1 MTRQQRPKHRK
12 SFNWY
17 GLSQRF
23 SIRKYHF
30 GATSVLLGTALI
42 VGAAQTT
49 AKAEEVTAENKTEAV
64 ASTPKDDKT
73 NKNVANVTT
82 PALSAT
88 TEATVV
94 EKPTLSDDEI
104 AKLAAEAS
112 KKDEK
117 ASKPATT
124 EKTEAADK
132 EKSTLTTPSTDKK
145 ADKAVDEKADKKDE
159 KKAENP
165 ITATKTVLE
174 QLTSEAEVL
183 NTTASNFADKKA
195 EDKAGKEAIASAVAS
210 AKVQIEASKIA
221 LLSGEIT
228 KQELDAQVQRISSAI
243 EAVYAEMKRAGHV
256 GKVEA
261 VLDDVATNNNKLVVK
276 PAQITPVANYKHVT
290 EEEIAEIIRQFRIA
304 NPDLTDADKIQVNVN
319 GNLVGETTVTL
330 ANGQKFTFPTSEVIK
345 GYTANR
351 NTEQLKKSINWFDF
365 GSSKITY
372 TDGTKVGEVKHLA
385 TPVTKVVRDR
395 YGVEQTGVFTYYRE
409 VTYPDGRKGTTLDD
423 EWLKNGPAR
432 YSKHFYSNG
441 NVQSQNG
448 RVDSSKGEFFEAL
461 QEGMK
466 FTVKTSVEGYELT
479 ATVTSLAPKNVATN
493 PFKDSNGKAYNVMN
507 QDQKATGRRAGD
519 PVDVVLAYQDKTYS
533 HMKHVG
539 LSTDNEDGT
548 PQMTAFTAA
557 YDSANVGVNFSLSAT
572 YNSRPVAVNAIA
584 VDAEEAG
591 EIEVLQFETDGTNW
605 EQFLALNKNPKGGNG
620 VVPINSELL
629 ARNNN
634 SFERPGYK
642 RTEWLST
649 DKNGHVSMYGTKL
662 FGPAWTTISSGN
674 DLPVGISQNVSN
686 LSIYMNTQGSQAGT
700 IGFVIY
706 DGGDAPASYGSAQHF
721 IGNLVRTNSDGSST
735 VATQPY
741 LGSQKGD
748 PDFRSTEKE
757 PNGAWVLDD
766 LVNTDKY
773 EKVELKSGTSTVTNE
788 KGDTGIYEVQ
798 RNGNTVIRKI
808 DGTTVALRQDDIL
821 TISDPTSHLPIKG
834 VFNKAEGVIGVGVLA
849 DEGEGQLLDPA
860 VATTY
865 ALRQGTANE
874 YELKGVRANPGTN
887 NEKAYIRGWVDFN
900 NNGKFDLYEASELV
914 EVTKAGTYTLKWKN
928 TPQLLDTS
936 VDNLG
941 VRLRIALDKGDV
953 DLPTGV
959 ASSGEVEDFQTHV
972 VHPPR
977 GTKNETKDFQGREQ
991 KLDIRTTELFTATGK
1006 TESSKYTAWNQME
1019 PTVAPKFVLTDSV
1032 VASEEPTANTNVNVV
1047 DPEGTTVYKGPEV
1060 VVKDKRGN
1068 TLGTAIKV
1076 VNPATGKTEYYLSK
1090 YTEYDTAGNKVGEY
1104 TLNKAGVNGQNIKDA
1119 SGNYRTTV
1127 DFKPEAGYV
1136 GTARGAVIRGWD
1148 QNRNSTGWDLTD
1160 ATLKEVLASDRLADK
1175 DKLTANVNNEYN
1187 GNRTMDAVYIPTVID
1202 VRPVGEDTTT
1212 EDVQGAVQKSNP
1224 TIPVYGTVE
1233 TVTNDKVED
1242 VRYTSDYVILDKTK
1256 KPTFATRKEIPGK
1269 FYRQDTKVTEPTT
1282 ITLDDGTQATFAPKT
1297 FPAGTPVFENN
1308 KTYTITGSGNVT
1320 LKNVNYE
1327 IGRAHV

>member
-124 EKTEAADK
+124 EKIEAADK

-409 VTYPDGRKGTTLDD
+409 VTNPDRRKG
-423 EWLKNGPAR
+423 
-432 YSKHFYSNG
+432 
-441 NVQSQNG
+441 
-448 RVDSSKGEFFEAL
+448 
-461 QEGMK
+461 
-466 FTVKTSVEGYELT
+466 
-479 ATVTSLAPKNVATN
+479 
-493 PFKDSNGKAYNVMN
+493 
-507 QDQKATGRRAGD
+507 
-519 PVDVVLAYQDKTYS
+519 
-533 HMKHVG
+533 
-539 LSTDNEDGT
+539 
-548 PQMTAFTAA
+548 
-557 YDSANVGVNFSLSAT
+557 
-572 YNSRPVAVNAIA
+572 
-584 VDAEEAG
+584 
-591 EIEVLQFETDGTNW
+591 
-605 EQFLALNKNPKGGNG
+605 
-620 VVPINSELL
+620 
-629 ARNNN
+629 
-634 SFERPGYK
+634 
-642 RTEWLST
+642 RT
-649 DKNGHVSMYGTKL
+649 
-662 FGPAWTTISSGN
+662 
-674 DLPVGISQNVSN
+674 
-686 LSIYMNTQGSQAGT
+686 
-700 IGFVIY
+700 
-706 DGGDAPASYGSAQHF
+706 
-721 IGNLVRTNSDGSST
+721 
-735 VATQPY
+735 
-741 LGSQKGD
+741 
-748 PDFRSTEKE
+748 
-757 PNGAWVLDD
+757 
-766 LVNTDKY
+766 
-773 EKVELKSGTSTVTNE
+773 
-788 KGDTGIYEVQ
+788 
-798 RNGNTVIRKI
+798 
-808 DGTTVALRQDDIL
+808 
-821 TISDPTSHLPIKG
+821 
-834 VFNKAEGVIGVGVLA
+834 
-849 DEGEGQLLDPA
+849 
-860 VATTY
+860 
-865 ALRQGTANE
+865 
-874 YELKGVRANPGTN
+874 
-887 NEKAYIRGWVDFN
+887 
-900 NNGKFDLYEASELV
+900 
-914 EVTKAGTYTLKWKN
+914 
-928 TPQLLDTS
+928 
-936 VDNLG
+936 
-941 VRLRIALDKGDV
+941 
-953 DLPTGV
+953 
-959 ASSGEVEDFQTHV
+959 
-972 VHPPR
+972 
-977 GTKNETKDFQGREQ
+977 
-991 KLDIRTTELFTATGK
+991 
-1006 TESSKYTAWNQME
+1006 
-1019 PTVAPKFVLTDSV
+1019 
-1032 VASEEPTANTNVNVV
+1032 
-1047 DPEGTTVYKGPEV
+1047 
-1060 VVKDKRGN
+1060 
-1068 TLGTAIKV
+1068 
-1076 VNPATGKTEYYLSK
+1076 
-1090 YTEYDTAGNKVGEY
+1090 
-1104 TLNKAGVNGQNIKDA
+1104 
-1119 SGNYRTTV
+1119 
-1127 DFKPEAGYV
+1127 
-1136 GTARGAVIRGWD
+1136 
-1148 QNRNSTGWDLTD
+1148 
-1160 ATLKEVLASDRLADK
+1160 
-1175 DKLTANVNNEYN
+1175 
-1187 GNRTMDAVYIPTVID
+1187 
-1202 VRPVGEDTTT
+1202 
-1212 EDVQGAVQKSNP
+1212 
-1224 TIPVYGTVE
+1224 
-1233 TVTNDKVED
+1233 
-1242 VRYTSDYVILDKTK
+1242 
-1256 KPTFATRKEIPGK
+1256 
-1269 FYRQDTKVTEPTT
+1269 
-1282 ITLDDGTQATFAPKT
+1282 
-1297 FPAGTPVFENN
+1297 
-1308 KTYTITGSGNVT
+1308 
-1320 LKNVNYE
+1320 
-1327 IGRAHV
+1327 